1 MNRKTRSSRSNNRC
15 QAIGAKCSPM
25 IRPRSGVDHHRT
37 SLQQVPIGTQ
47 QQQQQLIAAQPA
59 SDSMDKQPQQLQHQ
73 FTYDYDVSSSQS
85 NSSGSQ
91 CSREDS
97 SPTPNSQ
104 TPMNVT
110 SARWVGVGGNRKAW
124 RRNRYAKRVSLL
136 SWDKSVAGILFSFFF
151 LFRLVDYSLP
161 HTTHAPFSGLF
172 PPSFMPPYFFFPP
185 IFSSY
190 LYIPLPTIPRFP
202 LFKQII
208 INYIFKYFSC
218 RICVR
223 ALRSHSTSDCT
234 PSSTGVQNKQKFTQH
249 LNLSFSLSLYLYS
262 LKELLAHH
270 LKPFII
276 Y

>member
-136 SWDKSVAGILFSFFF
+136 SWDKSVAGILFLFF

-172 PPSFMPPYFFFPP
+172 PPSFMPPYFFFP
-185 IFSSY
+185 
-190 LYIPLPTIPRFP
+190 
-202 LFKQII
+202 
-208 INYIFKYFSC
+208 YF
-218 RICVR
+218 
-223 ALRSHSTSDCT
+223 
-234 PSSTGVQNKQKFTQH
+234 F
-249 LNLSFSLSLYLYS
+249 FLSLHTS
-262 LKELLAHH
+262 SDDPSFPTFQTNNH
-270 LKPFII
+270 
-276 Y
+276 